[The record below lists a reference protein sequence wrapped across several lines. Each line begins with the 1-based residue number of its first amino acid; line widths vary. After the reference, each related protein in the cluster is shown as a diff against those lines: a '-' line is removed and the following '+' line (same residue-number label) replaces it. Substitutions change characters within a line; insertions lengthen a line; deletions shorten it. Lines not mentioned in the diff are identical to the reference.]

1 MFELVRNKRFL
12 QIVLAIIILP
22 FAFFGI
28 DSYFRESGGAQVVAN
43 VGSHKITLAEFQQA
57 LRDRQEMMRQ
67 LGGGDPARFDTAE
80 LRFAVLD
87 GMILQRLLIDHAM
100 RSGMTVS
107 ERQLQAI
114 IAEIPGF
121 QDEGRF
127 SFERYQQFLKAQGM
141 TPVGFEN
148 RLRHDVLTQHM
159 SSAYAGS
166 SFVPR
171 TVAERLAR
179 LNEEQ
184 REVSQVVISPER
196 FLPEVKLEADAAK
209 KYYDANQDE
218 FRVPEQVRVDYV
230 ALSASA
236 LLDQVR
242 IDPAEVK
249 KFYDEHATR
258 FRVPEA
264 RQAGH
269 ILITAEGGAADAK
282 QKALARAQELS
293 QQLRQKPDR
302 FPEFAKQHSRDP
314 GSAGKGGDLGYLV
327 RGTMKDVPQ
336 FEEKLFALKVGEI
349 SEPVESSYGYHIIR
363 LAGVRA
369 ESGRSF
375 DDVRREIDLELRKQQ
390 ATRRFA
396 ELAENFNNTVF
407 EQSDSLQPAAAL
419 LKAEVRRSGW
429 VTRTRAEEPELN
441 NPRLLQAV
449 FSEEVLNNKRNTEA
463 VEAAPGV
470 LVAARI
476 AEHRPASVKAFDD
489 VKAATEKKL
498 LQQRASQ
505 LAVQEGRALLEKIR
519 KGEAVTL
526 SWGAPQT
533 VSRAEH
539 KGYSE
544 ALLRQVYRMNSASL
558 PAHSGME
565 RPEGGF
571 VLLRLT
577 QVNTPEKVTP
587 ENRRALADALAQI
600 VGQGQ
605 LSAYLESMKQ
615 KSKVTIRKDLIE
627 SR

>member
-1 MFELVRNKRFL
+1 
-12 QIVLAIIILP
+12 
-22 FAFFGI
+22 
-28 DSYFRESGGAQVVAN
+28 
-43 VGSHKITLAEFQQA
+43 
-57 LRDRQEMMRQ
+57 
-67 LGGGDPARFDTAE
+67 
-80 LRFAVLD
+80 
-87 GMILQRLLIDHAM
+87 
-100 RSGMTVS
+100 
-107 ERQLQAI
+107 
-114 IAEIPGF
+114 
-121 QDEGRF
+121 
-127 SFERYQQFLKAQGM
+127 
-141 TPVGFEN
+141 VGFEN

>member
-87 GMILQRLLIDHAM
+87 GMILQRLLIDHAV

-114 IAEIPGF
+114 INEISGF
-121 QDEGRF
+121 QEEGRF

-141 TPVGFEN
+141 TPVSFEN
-148 RLRHDVLTQHM
+148 RLRQDVLTQHM
-159 SSAYAGS
+159 SAAYAGS

-171 TVAERLAR
+171 TVAERLAK

-230 ALSASA
+230 VLSAGV

-249 KFYDEHATR
+249 KFYDEHASR

-269 ILITAEGGAADAK
+269 ILITAEGGAADAR
-282 QKALARAQELS
+282 QKALGRAQELS

-336 FEEKLFALKVGEI
+336 FEEKLFAMKVGEI

-369 ESGRSF
+369 EAGRSF

-390 ATRRFA
+390 VARRFA

-449 FSEEVLNNKRNTEA
+449 FSEDVLTNKRNTEA

-470 LVAARI
+470 LVAARV
-476 AEHRPASVKAFDD
+476 AEHRPASVQAFED

-519 KGEAVTL
+519 KGEPVTL
-526 SWGAPQT
+526 TWGAPQT

-544 ALLRQVYRMNSASL
+544 ALLRQVYRINAASL

-577 QVNTPEKVTP
+577 RVNTPEKVTP
-587 ENRRALADALAQI
+587 ENRRALSDALAQI

-615 KSKVTIRKDLIE
+615 KAKITIRKDLIE